1 MNPLRDPVRGD
12 GYEEY
17 IGRIGEL
24 VNGEVKRFERADI
37 IVDLGKVEAI
47 LPRSQQS
54 PAERYSKGQ
63 RVRAVINKVSKGSKP
78 QVELSRT
85 SPDLLRRLF
94 EIEVPEIYDGR
105 IVIKSVVREPGERAK
120 IALVSNE
127 RDLDPIDACVKGSR
141 VQVIILELHGEKIDV
156 IEWSDDPSVFA
167 ANALT
172 PAKVNQIRVIDIE
185 NRQME
190 VIVNEDQLSLAIGR
204 RGQNIRLAT
213 KLSGWNIDVRS
224 EEEVKREVNDQG
236 DDSSGSP

>member
-1 MNPLRDPVRGD
+1 SDICSTHTGKQMCPNSLTNMDILLLNGRGRLKFQLCYLKKYTELAGQTTMNPLRDPVRGD

-24 VNGEVKRFERADI
+24 VNGVVKRLERADI

-105 IVIKSVVREPGERAK
+105 IV
-120 IALVSNE
+120 
-127 RDLDPIDACVKGSR
+127 
-141 VQVIILELHGEKIDV
+141 
-156 IEWSDDPSVFA
+156 
-167 ANALT
+167 
-172 PAKVNQIRVIDIE
+172 
-185 NRQME
+185 
-190 VIVNEDQLSLAIGR
+190 
-204 RGQNIRLAT
+204 
-213 KLSGWNIDVRS
+213 
-224 EEEVKREVNDQG
+224 
-236 DDSSGSP
+236 